1 MTDET
6 GRRDIHGEAEDPVT
20 GPAKPPSG
28 PYTGSASGPAT
39 APPASPG
46 GMSPGPA
53 WSPIGEQPAASGW
66 NPSAGPGPVRQT
78 PSSHTQTWAV
88 PPGLRNPGPP
98 PDAVHSTGQWP
109 VFTPGIPAE
118 EPQQRPRRNGM
129 PLWAVLLLV
138 MVVAAGSAGVGG
150 MVGASLV
157 APEESPPPQSS
168 GALNNEVP
176 SDVPSRAP
184 DTIAGVAQR
193 VSPSVVS
200 IRSTSP
206 QLSGNGSGFVIE
218 GNYVVTNNHVVDAV
232 RRGGIEVV
240 YSDGHVSR
248 AEVVGAAAS
257 SDLAVLKL
265 ADPLDVEPLEFGD
278 SDEVAVGDTVIA
290 IGAPL
295 GLDGTV
301 TSGIVSALNRPVT
314 VGEDG
319 QEAYLS
325 AIQTDAAINP
335 GNSGGPLVN
344 EQGLVIGVN
353 SAIATMSGSSG
364 EQSGS
369 IGLGFAIPSNQASRV
384 VEQLIETGEAPH
396 AVIGAILDLRY
407 PEQGALIMEA
417 GRGAETVMR
426 GGPADQAG
434 LRPGDVIVEFDGTTV
449 RDATQLITLIHTKAP
464 GDRVEVRYLRNGREH
479 TTTLVLGSSND

>member
-98 PDAVHSTGQWP
+98 PGAVHSTGQWP